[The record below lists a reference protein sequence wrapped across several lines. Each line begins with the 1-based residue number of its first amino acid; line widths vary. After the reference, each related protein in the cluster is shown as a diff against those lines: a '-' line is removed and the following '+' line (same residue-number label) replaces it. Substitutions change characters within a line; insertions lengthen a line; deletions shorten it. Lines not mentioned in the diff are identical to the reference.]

1 MKSLKLTDGWRL
13 TLTSAGNLATVEGTP
28 RVAQDVA
35 SYERTFRAE
44 PIYAVDRGVPY
55 FSRELANLP
64 QNELVIAR
72 ANAAALEVPG
82 VATVQTILGTLE
94 GRTLTGDIRVTT
106 TDGEVINVAV

>member
-13 TLTSAGNLATVEGTP
+13 TLNSAGNLATVDGTP

-44 PIYAVDRGVPY
+44 PIYAVSRGVPY
-55 FSRELANLP
+55 FSRELGSLP

-82 VATVQTILGTLE
+82 VATAQTILGTLD

-106 TDGEVINVAV
+106 TDGEVINVSV

>member
-1 MKSLKLTDGWRL
+1 MKSLKLTDEWRL
-13 TLTSAGNLATVEGTP
+13 TLNSAGNLATVDGTP

-82 VATVQTILGTLE
+82 VATVQTVLGTLE

-106 TDGEVINVAV
+106 TDGEVINVSV